1 MLPRT
6 EELPM
11 DEQPRAVSASR
22 RVAAPV
28 QGEFIR
34 RTILGEVSLA
44 TDSPLQLDSRGIRLD
59 DATIQGDLDLT
70 AIEFDRPIV
79 FSRCN
84 FEGAINL
91 AGSRL
96 DTFTLRDCR
105 AISIDACG
113 ARLRGD
119 LTISGGSLENPGG
132 FAFNGQSMSVG
143 GSVLFVD
150 DSLAVGA

>member
-1 MLPRT
+1 VPY
-6 EELPM
+6 P
-11 DEQPRAVSASR
+11 R
-22 RVAAPV
+22 RV
-28 QGEFIR
+28 
-34 RTILGEVSLA
+34 
-44 TDSPLQLDSRGIRLD
+44 
-59 DATIQGDLDLT
+59 
-70 AIEFDRPIV
+70 EFDRPIV

-91 AGSRL
+91 ACSRL

-150 DSLAVGA
+150 DSLAVGAVSVAYAAIEGRLIWSV